1 LNWNWD
7 PAQWKQSTKI
17 LLGLATI
24 WPPIYMCLF
33 VLTIFSMFIF
43 LPFAENRSGR
53 RCGDIDLLQLDQ
65 KIKDGEIKQLT
76 VRPGEIVATAR
87 EGNCEFDISASNR
100 STREQILNDAREIVN
115 DHPRVEI
122 VEEETSQQRVS
133 PMFPIGMIILFSA
146 HIVTMF
152 LIMGLMPLY
161 IILAV
166 KSDRLDQ
173 SARIIWVV
181 LMCMLGMFAMPV
193 YWYLYIWRAAPP
205 NTGTISS

>member
-1 LNWNWD
+1 
-7 PAQWKQSTKI
+7 
-17 LLGLATI
+17 
-24 WPPIYMCLF
+24 
-33 VLTIFSMFIF
+33 MFIF

-76 VRPGEIVATAR
+76 VRPAEIVATAR
-87 EGNCEFDISASNR
+87 EGNGEVDISVSNP

-115 DHPRVEI
+115 GHPRVEI

-146 HIVTMF
+146 HIVTVF

>member
-1 LNWNWD
+1 
-7 PAQWKQSTKI
+7 
-17 LLGLATI
+17 
-24 WPPIYMCLF
+24 
-33 VLTIFSMFIF
+33 MFIF

-87 EGNCEFDISASNR
+87 EGNCEFDISVSNR

-115 DHPRVEI
+115 GHPRVEI
-122 VEEETSQQRVS
+122 V
-133 PMFPIGMIILFSA
+133 PIGMIILFSA
-146 HIVTMF
+146 HIVTVF

-193 YWYLYIWRAAPP
+193 YWYLYIWRGAPP